1 MNAFEIMDA
10 LGGVPAELVE
20 TGLQEAPSENAGKRR
35 SSPKRM
41 ILRAASAAAAVIAV
55 VIGVR
60 YVRIRAV
67 AGDSEALKVIG
78 VDASQFHISGAMPY
92 DLSQNCEVLG
102 SMLHKPRT
110 IAYAFNSDG
119 NGSAMFD
126 SSYRLISYSNGKH
139 QDTSETELPE
149 DTLMETAVQIAQRL
163 DAGYQYY
170 AERSNPDRLYY
181 FFRKMI
187 GADAYDAVTLLL
199 NKDGSVRSFVAA
211 YCDLDENFS
220 SDSLDAK
227 IEKELTESV
236 IPAYQEKN
244 SNYQGYEITNETFY
258 FKNGWKTYAMLAVN
272 FEIGDGV
279 HDTCNYLI
287 AE

>member
-1 MNAFEIMDA
+1 M
-10 LGGVPAELVE
+10 
-20 TGLQEAPSENAGKRR
+20 K
-35 SSPKRM
+35 KK
-41 ILRAASAAAAVIAV
+41 ILAV
-55 VIGVR
+55 VLVCVLVVGAFAGFKFFQV
-60 YVRIRAV
+60 RAV

-110 IAYAFNSDG
+110 IAYAFDSDG

-126 SSYRLISYSNGKH
+126 SSYRLISYSSGKH

-149 DTLMETAVQIAQRL
+149 NALMETAVQIAQRL

-170 AERSNPDRLYY
+170 AERSNPDRLYF